1 MHVWQWLLTGL
12 LAGWIARFVIH
23 GPNVGL
29 VIDLALGAIGGLLSG
44 ALFTLSGLTEPEMG
58 VTHVATA
65 LVGAIGALVTIHVAV
80 RVTLK
85 SARVVGAAWSTQE
98 TTVAPGSSRW
108 LEQRIWNKFLQHK
121 PVSRNPDEEQETTTL
136 GERAA
141 DRIATFGGS
150 WTFLMLFAALL
161 LGWMFYNVQGSNH
174 FDPYP
179 FILLNLVLSCVAAMQ
194 APIIMMSQNRQSTKD
209 RLHARLDYEVNL
221 KSELEILALHEKL
234 DLLRENAW
242 KDLLEIQQRQLDL
255 LSRIERSTGFSAAE
269 TSRPDRTISP
279 LPGESG

>member
-12 LAGWIARFVIH
+12 LAGWITRFVIQ
-23 GPNVGL
+23 GSSVGL

-44 ALFTLSGLTEPEMG
+44 ALFTLSGLTEPEVG
-58 VTHVATA
+58 VTHIATA
-65 LVGAIGALVTIHVAV
+65 LVGAIGALVTIHMAV

-85 SARVVGAAWSTQE
+85 SARVVGAALSTQE
-98 TTVAPGSSRW
+98 TTVIPGSPRW
-108 LEQRIWNKFLQHK
+108 LEQRIWTKFLQHK
-121 PVSRNPDEEQETTTL
+121 PVSQNPDEVQETATL

-141 DRIATFGGS
+141 DRIASFGGS
-150 WTFLMLFAALL
+150 WTFLMLFGGLL
-161 LGWMFYNVQGSNH
+161 LVWMFYNIGGQH

-234 DLLRENAW
+234 DLLRESAW
-242 KDLLEIQQRQLDL
+242 KDLLEIQQRQLEVL
-255 LSRIERSTGFSAAE
+255 ARIEKTALDRASAP
-269 TSRPDRTISP
+269 SV
-279 LPGESG
+279 